1 MVVYFSDLS
10 AVFVL
15 LRVKVILIL
24 PQNCRVRQVVNEKN
38 REPLE
43 MLYGIT
49 EKIVTARENLSL
61 RQCKID
67 LSFLTGCVIMEQYT

>member
-1 MVVYFSDLS
+1 MAVYFSDLS

-24 PQNCRVRQVVNEKN
+24 PQNCRVRQEGDEKN
-38 REPLE
+38 REWMEL
-43 MLYGIT
+43 LYGIT
-49 EKIVTARENLSL
+49 EKMVVTGENLSL

>member
-61 RQCKID
+61 
-67 LSFLTGCVIMEQYT
+67 